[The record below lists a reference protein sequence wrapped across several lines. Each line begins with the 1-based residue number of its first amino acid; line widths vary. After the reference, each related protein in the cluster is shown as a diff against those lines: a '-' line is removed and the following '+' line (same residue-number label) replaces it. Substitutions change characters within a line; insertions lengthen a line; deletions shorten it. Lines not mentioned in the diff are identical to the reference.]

1 MGEIM
6 DKVIIDESKRNILPR
21 NVTGVIQD
29 DRIWEQWYDPKI
41 FAEKLPKMS
50 QKDYLLREIGSEK
63 DRVIIDNRGLRKF
76 TVEQFFQMILKYE
89 KSFSAMK
96 LEKGDVICTIGLT
109 TPEMYAIK
117 YSATS
122 LGLIT
127 CNLNVL
133 DISIDDDG
141 RNRLFRQL
149 ENVNPKMIFTLDIF
163 ESKIYNVINDEKFS
177 RAVKV
182 SMPLDYSFQDII
194 LKD

>member
-1 MGEIM
+1 MVKQGLSYKYLRVSTKIFALKWGEIM

-41 FAEKLPKMS
+41 FTEKLPKMS
-50 QKDYLLREIGSEK
+50 QKDYLLGEIGSEK

-89 KSFSAMK
+89 KAFSAMK

-133 DISIDDDG
+133 DISIDSNGMSDI
-141 RNRLFRQL
+141 LFEWQF
-149 ENVNPKMIFTLDIF
+149 K
-163 ESKIYNVINDEKFS
+163 KISDLIRK
-177 RAVKV
+177 
-182 SMPLDYSFQDII
+182 
-194 LKD
+194 